1 MFFYE
6 GRRWQRQDGKTYRPK
21 HRHTDITQK
30 AKKSFVESPKNALY
44 QMTEIKGVVKIL
56 LQPMNIV
63 SHEFWKH
70 LCDIL

>member
-1 MFFYE
+1 MRAE
-6 GRRWQRQDGKTYRPK
+6 DGSVRMAK
-21 HRHTDITQK
+21 HTDQNTDTQK
-30 AKKSFVESPKNALY
+30 AKKSFVESPKNAFY